1 MQTTMRRAVRVART
15 ARRIQLAG
23 KFDLP
28 VEDEVVREWAV
39 DVALPDEWS
48 VGVIVGPSMAGKT
61 TLAQEL
67 FPGEL
72 VEQGHWPWPADKCVA
87 DGFPKGLSIDEIAGL
102 LSSVGFSSPPD
113 WMKPY
118 GALSNGGKFRVDLA
132 RTLAERPKLAVVD
145 EFGSLVHR
153 EARQVAAA
161 AAAKAVRRR
170 GGRLVALCVHDDAV
184 EYFEPDWVVEI
195 VPGQPVRL
203 KAVRG
208 LVRRPAIELD
218 VAVVPASAWELFREH
233 HYLSGELHPAATCFG
248 GFIGGRPVA
257 FTAVLPFP
265 HAHRPGWREHR
276 TVCEPTFQ
284 GIGIGNRMSELVAS
298 VMAGTG
304 KPYFSNTSHPAMI
317 RHRVRSP
324 LWRMTMKPGLRTA
337 HTGGAGG
344 TVKMGAAGATSR
356 LTAGFEYVGPAMEPA
371 RAAEVLR
378 RAALGRDSMEAVRDA
393 LRRRPGAT
401 ASQVTRE
408 TGLSSTQVR
417 LNLADLV
424 AAGEARKAG
433 TPARFWLTRVES

>member
-1 MQTTMRRAVRVART
+1 MRRAVRVQRT

-23 KFDLP
+23 KFDLA
-28 VEDEVVREWAV
+28 VEDEVVREWSV
-39 DVALPDEWS
+39 DVALPAEWS

-61 TLAQEL
+61 TLAHEL

-87 DGFPKGLSIDEIAGL
+87 DGFPAGMSIDEIAGL

-132 RTLAERPKLAVVD
+132 RTLAERPRLAVVD

-161 AAAKAVRRR
+161 ATAARRR

-195 VPGQPVRL
+195 VPGLPVRL

-208 LVRRPAIELD
+208 LVRRPAIGLRVERTT
-218 VAVVPASAWELFREH
+218 AAGWAWFRHH
-233 HYLSGELHPAATCFG
+233 HYLSHALHPSAACFVG
-248 GFIGGRPVA
+248 YVVGDGHEGTEARRHEGEEDGRVLVPAA

-276 TVCEPTFQ
+276 TVCVPDFQ
-284 GIGIGNRMSELVAS
+284 GVGIGNAMSAFVAS
-298 VMAGTG
+298 LYAATG
-304 KPYFSNTSHPAMI
+304 RPYFSTTSHPAMV

-324 LWRMTMKPGLRTA
+324 LWRMTVKPSIRPK
-337 HTGGAGG
+337 HRNGGD
-344 TVKMGAAGATSR
+344 VKMAAAGATSR
-356 LTAGFEYVGPAMEPA
+356 LAASFEYVGEP
-371 RAAEVLR
+371 RAAEA
-378 RAALGRDSMEAVRDA
+378 RAFG
-393 LRRRPGAT
+393 
-401 ASQVTRE
+401 
-408 TGLSSTQVR
+408 
-417 LNLADLV
+417 
-424 AAGEARKAG
+424 
-433 TPARFWLTRVES
+433 LTR